1 MVTLS
6 TTGYVDIT
14 PVSAHARLLN
24 VVIITPLRL
33 LFLIVLVGTTIE
45 VLTERTRAALRRKLW
60 RQRVK
65 DHVIVVGYG
74 VKGASA
80 IKAILE
86 QGRRAAEIVV
96 VDRDGANVAAAVAA
110 GAVGIVGDATRESV
124 LEHAASRPPRP
135 SSSAWP
141 ATTPRSW
148 SL

>member
-65 DHVIVVGYG
+65 DHVIVVG
-74 VKGASA
+74 
-80 IKAILE
+80 
-86 QGRRAAEIVV
+86 
-96 VDRDGANVAAAVAA
+96 
-110 GAVGIVGDATRESV
+110 
-124 LEHAASRPPRP
+124 
-135 SSSAWP
+135 
-141 ATTPRSW
+141 
-148 SL
+148 